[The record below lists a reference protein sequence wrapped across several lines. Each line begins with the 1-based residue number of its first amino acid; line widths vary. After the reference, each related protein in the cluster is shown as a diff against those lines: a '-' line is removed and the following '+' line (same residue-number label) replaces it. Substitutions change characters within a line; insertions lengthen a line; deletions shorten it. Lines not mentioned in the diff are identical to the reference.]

1 MKTIT
6 KYTLIL
12 LLGAVITGCGS
23 SSDDDAP
30 VDSVAPTITLT
41 GSNTVTL
48 TVGDTYQEPGS
59 TVVDNVDS
67 GLTAIVTGSVD
78 TATAGTYVLT
88 YTATD
93 LAGNRATA
101 TRTVVVEPVPDTEA
115 PVITLIGEAVITLTV
130 GDTYNEQGATVV
142 DNVDTNL
149 TATISGTVDTSVAA
163 SYTVTYTATDAANN
177 QSTLTRTVNVEPPV
191 VVGTNAFIFHSEN
204 TDTFFIEFWG
214 DTWSTDTQYTDQ
226 PSDTTYARALEI
238 TKSTGWGTVI
248 AWGNQPQN
256 AVDISTYTHARFKVK
271 TDTFTGIDV
280 VVQSATEQQ
289 SQVVYNFSSGT
300 DLGNGWIEM
309 EVTLPGFSDMTW
321 FSLNFLGDAGTTV
334 LLADVYF
341 TTLELEP
348 VTGPPEGAPI
358 PPDFANNEAVVL
370 YSDSLTEDS
379 FVGVWNANYF
389 NAPVYSTGDVND
401 NNFAKYTITAGGTAG
416 GVTGLEFGF
425 ENGELDASQHTT
437 WNMDMYIEP
446 GITQV
451 EVQLVSRDGGAKRTF
466 INPTTGTWLN
476 LELLYSEL
484 TDNDGAGF
492 DALNSSILQLIVIQL
507 WGPEGTSVYVD
518 NIYFS
523 GVSTSY
529 DMTVNVTDDNSA
541 PIENAA
547 VKVGKFTVNTDATG
561 NALFTL
567 PEGNYKVFV
576 EADGFGA
583 VQDNQ
588 LIAGGDAS
596 LSMSVVPLNAGPSV
610 AAPIPTATNE
620 EAFVLFS
627 DTLTVDK
634 PISFWNDDFFK
645 APRYSQISI
654 AGDNIGKFQ
663 IIPGGEN
670 GGITGIQFGIQGG
683 PVDVSTSTGLR
694 FDMYLTS
701 GITQTQFQVIPSYGN
716 SGVSNNF
723 TLGTG
728 QWVTVELP
736 FSELNGDFDTSS
748 LIMFSVQLWGT
759 TSDSVYIDNIYFY

>member
-1 MKTIT
+1 MF
-6 KYTLIL
+6 
-12 LLGAVITGCGS
+12 GC
-23 SSDDDAP
+23 SSDDDAI
-30 VDSVAPTITLT
+30 VDTIAPIITLV
-41 GSNTVTL
+41 GSSTVTL
-48 TVGDTYQEPGS
+48 TVGDAYQESGS
-59 TVVDNVDS
+59 TVVDNVDT
-67 GLTAIVTGSVD
+67 GLTATVSGSVD
-78 TATAGTYVLT
+78 TATVGTYVLT

-93 LAGNRATA
+93 QAGNRATI
-101 TRTVVVEPVPDTEA
+101 TRTVLVEPVPDTEA
-115 PVITLIGEAVITLTV
+115 PVITLIGDAVITLTV
-130 GDTYNEQGATVV
+130 GDTYNEQGANVE
-142 DNVDTNL
+142 DNIDTDL
-149 TATISGTVDTSVAA
+149 TATISGNVNTSVAG
-163 SYTVTYTATDAANN
+163 SYTITYTTTDAANN
-177 QSTLTRTVNVEPPV
+177 QSTLTRTVNVENPAV
-191 VVGTNAFIFHSEN
+191 TDINAFIFHSQN
-204 TDTFFIEFWG
+204 NDSFSFEFWG

-226 PSDTTYARALEI
+226 PADTTYDKALEI
-238 TKSTGWGTVI
+238 TKSSGWGTVI

-256 AVDISTYTHARFKVK
+256 TVDISTYTHARFKVK

-289 SQVVYNFSSGT
+289 SQIVYNFSSGT

-309 EVTLPGFSDMTW
+309 EVLLPGFSDMTW

-341 TTLELEP
+341 TTLEPEP

-358 PPDFANNEAVVL
+358 PPDFANNEVVAL
-370 YSDSLTEDS
+370 YSDSLTQDS

-389 NAPVYSTGDVND
+389 NAPVYSTGDVNG
-401 NNFAKYTITAGGTAG
+401 NNFAKYTITAGGTNG

-446 GITQV
+446 GITKV

-484 TDNDGAGF
+484 VDNDGVGF

-529 DMTVNVTDDNSA
+529 DMTVNVANDNNT
-541 PIENAA
+541 PLQNAA
-547 VKVGKFTVNTDATG
+547 VKVGNSAVNTDASG
-561 NALFTL
+561 NAVFTL

-576 EADGFGA
+576 EADGFGV

-645 APRYSQISI
+645 APTYSQINI

-670 GGITGIQFGIQGG
+670 GGITGIQYGIQNG
-683 PVDVSTSTGLR
+683 PVDVSSSTGLR
-694 FDMYLTS
+694 FDIYVTS

-716 SGVSNNF
+716 AGVSNNF
-723 TLGTG
+723 TLATG

-736 FSELNGDFDTSS
+736 FSEFNGTFDTSS

-759 TSDSVYIDNIYFY
+759 TSDAVYIDNIYFY